1 MNNDYFQMYYANEKI
16 ERYRHEAEIE
26 RMLNQVK
33 KNQSTKTKKEFLTG
47 LATILKSVSQML
59 HIGGEL
65 TSRDTSPKMG
75 QS

>member
-33 KNQSTKTKKEFLTG
+33 KNQLNYPRLPNIRT
-47 LATILKSVSQML
+47 
-59 HIGGEL
+59 
-65 TSRDTSPKMG
+65 
-75 QS
+75 